1 MPREDAIKVEGIV
14 IEALPNKLFRIALA
28 NGHQIL
34 GHLNGKMRPD
44 FFRISVGDKV
54 MVEMS
59 PYDLSKGRIV
69 VGEK

>member
-1 MPREDAIKVEGIV
+1 
-14 IEALPNKLFRIALA
+14 A
-28 NGHQIL
+28 NGHRIL

-59 PYDLSKGRIV
+59 SYDLSKGRIV